1 MKKSS
6 RWATASRAAT
16 AYLTLVWLHA
26 GALCDASTHLLL
38 RALNGWLL
46 VPATICPDGIRSN
59 SSQVYDTQ
67 RQLERESQL
76 LKAELAAFK
85 QQLSSWSSTTQ
96 QLLEGLK
103 HAGDL
108 EHYVA
113 VLSREAA
120 AVAKVL
126 TAAAAA
132 ESQAEATAAAAAAV
146 QPAEDSSTALSG
158 VISDT
163 AAGSGQEST
172 AQATAAAVPAAAAA
186 GTEQAAGALHDTA
199 DTQLQAPPELPVS
212 KRASR

>member
-1 MKKSS
+1 VN
-6 RWATASRAAT
+6 T
-16 AYLTLVWLHA
+16 YV
-26 GALCDASTHLLL
+26 
-38 RALNGWLL
+38 
-46 VPATICPDGIRSN
+46 
-59 SSQVYDTQ
+59 QVYDTQ

-76 LKAELAAFK
+76 LKAELAALQ
-85 QQLSSWSSTTQ
+85 QQLSSWSNTTQ

-132 ESQAEATAAAAAAV
+132 EAQAEAVTAESTAEEVGAAFATGSSELGAAAGGGQDQTAGAAAAAQV
-146 QPAEDSSTALSG
+146 PA
-158 VISDT
+158 
-163 AAGSGQEST
+163 AAGSGQ
-172 AQATAAAVPAAAAA
+172 QVAAVQSSTP
-186 GTEQAAGALHDTA
+186 EQPE
-199 DTQLQAPPELPVS
+199 APLELPVS